1 MTRYKDGRT
10 LTAFRLS
17 DDERKKLDELAA
29 MDRASK
35 ADVVRNLINRSWKAR
50 VRIIGHT
57 RPGGG

>member
-35 ADVVRNLINRSWKAR
+35 ADIIRNLINRSWKAR
-50 VRIIGHT
+50 VRIIK
-57 RPGGG
+57 